1 MKIPSAMKRF
11 VLLLLVS
18 IFALSASAQTEFR
31 PTVSVNGQSKVTAPL
46 DEIYISITLK
56 ESDSKGKVAVDE
68 QRSAM
73 LRALRKCGV
82 EVDKQLKLADM
93 SSSFFKR
100 RGSLASNQYE
110 LKVSSAEEARK
121 VFEALDEAGIAN
133 LDIVRATCSKIEE
146 YRSEARREAIRNAKS
161 RAQELAE
168 AIGQSI
174 GECYEINDYSTT
186 QPTVYRANM
195 LTKSA
200 MADGVANESA
210 EPEVEFKPIEIN
222 YSVSAKFILN
232 K

>member
-1 MKIPSAMKRF
+1 MRKV
-11 VLLLLVS
+11 VLTLVAVLA
-18 IFALSASAQTEFR
+18 FLVSASAQTEFR
-31 PTVSVNGQSKVTAPL
+31 PTVSVNGQAKVTAPL
-46 DEIYISITLK
+46 DEIFLSITLR
-56 ESDSKGKVAVDE
+56 ESDSKGKVAVEE

-82 EVDKQLKLADM
+82 EVDKQLKVADM

-100 RGSLASNQYE
+100 RGSLASTQYE
-110 LKVSSAEEARK
+110 LKVGSAEEARK
-121 VFEALDEAGIAN
+121 VFEALDEAGVAN
-133 LDIVRATCSKIEE
+133 VNITRATCSKLEE

-174 GECYEINDYSTT
+174 GECYEINDYSNST
-186 QPTVYRANM
+186 PTVYRANM
-195 LTKSA
+195 VAKAA
-200 MADGVANESA
+200 MADGLVEESA

-232 K
+232 DSRK